1 MQLGIG
7 SLTREDRAATRQ
19 PSENP
24 VADRAVAL
32 PSSILTGAKRTE
44 A

>member
-24 VADRAVAL
+24 VAEQPR
-32 PSSILTGAKRTE
+32 
-44 A
+44 